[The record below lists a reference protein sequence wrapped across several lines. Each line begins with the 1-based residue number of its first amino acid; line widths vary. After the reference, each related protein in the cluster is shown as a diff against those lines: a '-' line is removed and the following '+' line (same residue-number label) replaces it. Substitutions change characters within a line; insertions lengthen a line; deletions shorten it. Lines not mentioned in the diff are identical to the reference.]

1 LTCAGETAHRR
12 VEVLP
17 ETRYAKKGDDH
28 VAYQVSGEGP
38 LDLVLVSTW
47 FSHLDARWDSPGFA
61 HYLRRLSSF
70 SRLIS
75 FDKSGIGL
83 SDPIPS
89 RTVPPLEDWM
99 DDVRA
104 VMDAVGSERA
114 AIMGANDG
122 SLMAA
127 LFAATH
133 PDRTSALVLVNATAR
148 IPTAQGY
155 EIGVGPDVQERLIS
169 IVEQTWG
176 HGDLMTAVN
185 PSLADSPEEAEAWGR
200 FLRLSASPATA
211 AAVMRTLFEVDVRA
225 VLDTIAV
232 PTLIV
237 HRVDNPIITLE
248 QGRYVAEHIEGAR
261 FVPVPGADYGLALG
275 DTDVVLDE
283 VETFLT
289 GALHARPT
297 DRVLATVLF
306 TDIVD
311 STKRAAELGD
321 ARWRE
326 LLEVHD
332 QLARSEI
339 ERFGGSI
346 AEFTGDGVLA
356 SFDGPARAVRCALAL
371 RERVR
376 ELGLQ
381 IRAGLHA
388 GEIERRGDQIAG
400 IGVHIAA
407 RVLALAEAD
416 RVLVSRTV
424 SDLVVGS
431 GLTFADRGTHTLK
444 GVPDRWQVLEALG

>member
-1 LTCAGETAHRR
+1 MTCVGESAHRR

-133 PDRTSALVLVNATAR
+133 PERTSALVLVSATAR
-148 IPTAQGY
+148 ISAAPGY
-155 EIGVGPDVQERLIS
+155 EIGIGPDVQERLIS

-225 VLDTIAV
+225 VLETIAV

-237 HRVDNPIITLE
+237 HRVDNPIIALE
-248 QGRYVAEHIEGAR
+248 QGRYVAERIEGAR

-289 GALHARPT
+289 GALHARSI

-311 STKRAAELGD
+311 STSRAAELGD

-356 SFDGPARAVRCALAL
+356 SFDGPARAVRCALAW
-371 RERVR
+371 R
-376 ELGLQ
+376 
-381 IRAGLHA
+381 
-388 GEIERRGDQIAG
+388 D
-400 IGVHIAA
+400 
-407 RVLALAEAD
+407 
-416 RVLVSRTV
+416 
-424 SDLVVGS
+424 
-431 GLTFADRGTHTLK
+431 
-444 GVPDRWQVLEALG
+444 

>member
-12 VEVLP
+12 IEVLP

-133 PDRTSALVLVNATAR
+133 PDRTSALVLVSATAR
-148 IPTAQGY
+148 ISAAQGY

-200 FLRLSASPATA
+200 FLRLSASPSTA

-248 QGRYVAEHIEGAR
+248 QGRYVAEHIEGSR

>member
-1 LTCAGETAHRR
+1 M
-12 VEVLP
+12 LP
-17 ETRYAKKGDDH
+17 ETRYAKKGDAH
-28 VAYQVSGEGP
+28 IAYQVVGEGP

-47 FSHLDARWDSPGFA
+47 FSHLEARWDSPGFA

-75 FDKSGIGL
+75 FDKYGIGL
-83 SDPIPS
+83 SDPVPS
-89 RTVPPLEDWM
+89 RTLPPLEDWM

-104 VMDAVGSERA
+104 VMDAAGSERA
-114 AIMGANDG
+114 AIMGANEG

-133 PDRTSALVLVNATAR
+133 PERTTALVLANATAR
-148 IPTAQGY
+148 MGSAPGY
-155 EIGVGPDVQERLIS
+155 EIGVGADVQERLVS
-169 IVEQTWG
+169 MVDQTWG

-211 AAVMRTLFEVDVRA
+211 AAVMRMLFELDVRA
-225 VLDTIAV
+225 VLSTIAV

-237 HRVDNPIITLE
+237 HRSDNPIVTLD

-261 FVPVPGADYGLALG
+261 FVAVPGADYGLALG
-275 DTDVVLDE
+275 DTDVVIDE

-289 GALHARPT
+289 GAHHATRT

-306 TDIVD
+306 TDIVN
-311 STKRAAELGD
+311 STRRAVELGD
-321 ARWRE
+321 ARWRA
-326 LLEVHD
+326 LLEAHEQV
-332 QLARSEI
+332 ARAEV
-339 ERFGGSI
+339 ERFGGTI

-371 RERVR
+371 RDRVR
-376 ELGLQ
+376 TLGLQ
-381 IRAGLHA
+381 VRAGLHA

-407 RVLALAEAD
+407 RVLALAEPD

-424 SDLVVGS
+424 RDLVVGS
-431 GLTFADRGTHTLK
+431 GLTFVDRGTHTLK
-444 GVPDRWQVLEALG
+444 GVPDQWQVLEATE